1 MSWEKLERIK
11 VPLLDEILGK
21 SFPVLNEGF
30 VRVIDYMG
38 NDSSVVQGAR
48 VSYGK
53 GTKSVNDDRS
63 LIRYLFRNEHTSP
76 FEFPNIRFHIKL
88 PIFVIRQLIR
98 HRTASVNEVS
108 LRYSEANDEFFSVY
122 PDQWRVQSKTNKQG
136 SCEEIIEICK
146 GSLHT
151 KNQIDLHKLLFDKY
165 QERLNDG
172 ISKELSRIDLPL
184 SLYTEIYWQMDLKNL
199 LHFLKLRMD
208 KHAQKEIREYANVI
222 GHEVVKKWC
231 PLTWEAFEEYTL
243 ESIKFGKTE
252 ISILKKIFSN
262 LKNNIIDLKDIP
274 LKGSE
279 EKEFLEK
286 LEKLDILQ
294 QGC

>member
-98 HRTASVNEVS
+98 HRTASVNEMS
-108 LRYSEANDEFFSVY
+108 LRYSEASDTFFKVESN
-122 PDQWRVQSKTNKQG
+122 QWRTQNSLNKQG
-136 SCEEIIEICK
+136 SSEEILSLIE
-146 GSLHT
+146 GELHSKQQ
-151 KNQIDLHKLLFDKY
+151 KNLQELVFEDY
-165 QERLNDG
+165 QERLKHK
-172 ISKELSRIDLPL
+172 ISREIARVDLPL

-199 LHFLKLRMD
+199 LHFLKLRLD
-208 KHAQKEIREYANVI
+208 DHSQKELRLYAKVI
-222 GHEVVKKWC
+222 ADIVKIWC
-231 PLTWEAFEEYTL
+231 PFTWESFEDYTL
-243 ESIKFGKTE
+243 NSVKLNKFEIEFLSDLFSKQKFENINISNCNLSKREITE
-252 ISILKKIFSN
+252 FQNKLKKLNILKNESV
-262 LKNNIIDLKDIP
+262 
-274 LKGSE
+274 
-279 EKEFLEK
+279 
-286 LEKLDILQ
+286 
-294 QGC
+294 